1 MVESSGGHTFPGN
14 TDLAVGCPVRSVPGW
29 TEPAVC
35 WVGSEVGG
43 FVHCVSKSEVAL
55 LFLPG
60 RKGRVN
66 QTQGTDRMIR

>member
-1 MVESSGGHTFPGN
+1 M
-14 TDLAVGCPVRSVPGW
+14 RSVPGW

-66 QTQGTDRMIR
+66 QTQGTDRTIR